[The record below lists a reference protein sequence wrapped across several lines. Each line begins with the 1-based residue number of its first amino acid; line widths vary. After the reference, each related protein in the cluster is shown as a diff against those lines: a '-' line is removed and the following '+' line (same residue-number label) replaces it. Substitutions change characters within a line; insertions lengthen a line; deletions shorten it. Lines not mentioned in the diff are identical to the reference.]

1 MLKVQDER
9 DQILVA
15 KVYEAGQEHV
25 FDFWD
30 ELNREQRRGLLDQ
43 LERLD
48 FQLLVRLDRL
58 RTGTTR
64 IKAHPQTSLLEPPP
78 VIELPKTAAEKKAR
92 AEAEAEGRS
101 ALEQGKVA
109 CFLAAGGQGT
119 RLGWEHP
126 KGTYPVAPVSG
137 KSLFQL
143 FAEQVVA
150 LSRRARKDLLWFVMT
165 SAQNRAETEEFWKKH
180 SYFGV
185 AAPLVRFLQ
194 QGDLP
199 AVDSR
204 GKLILESK
212 HSLALSPD
220 GHGGALRALR
230 VSGSLEELAQR
241 GVEQL
246 FYFQVDNPLCRIA
259 DPAFVGFHRL
269 RGADMSTKWV
279 KKTDPAEKVGLL
291 AKKDGKLTVVEYSEI
306 DDANRVAR
314 APSGDLRFNCGNT
327 AIHVF
332 SRDFLERVAAPSYQ
346 LNYHVAKKAVP
357 FVDRKGALQKPDVP
371 NAIKYETFIFDVL
384 PEARAHVAL
393 EVARAEEFEP
403 LKNAKGDYSPD
414 TVRRA
419 QSVLHGRWL
428 EEAGVKVPHDAQG
441 APSGLFEVSP
451 LTALS
456 AEELKKK
463 LSSGTLPQVK
473 DGKLAV

>member
-15 KVYEAGQEHV
+15 KIYEAGQEHV

-30 ELNREQRRGLLDQ
+30 ELSRDERRGLLDQ

-48 FQLLVRLDRL
+48 LQLLARLDRL

-64 IKAHPQTSLLEPPP
+64 IKAKGKESTLEPPP
-78 VIELPKTAAEKKAR
+78 VIELPRTDAERTRR
-92 AEAEAEGRS
+92 AEAEAEGRR

-109 CFLAAGGQGT
+109 CFVAAGGQGT

-126 KGTYPVAPVSG
+126 KGTFPVSPVMG
-137 KSLFQL
+137 KPLFQL
-143 FAEQVVA
+143 FSEQIIA
-150 LSRRARKDLLWFVMT
+150 LGRRAKKDLLWIVMT
-165 SAQNRAETEEFWKKH
+165 SAPNRRETEEFFKTH
-180 SYFGV
+180 NYFGL
-185 AAPLVRFLQ
+185 AAPMVRFCQ

-199 AVDSR
+199 AVDLR

-230 VSGSLEELAQR
+230 LSGLLDELGER
-241 GVEQL
+241 GIEQL

-259 DPAFVGFHRL
+259 DPVFVGFHRL
-269 RGADMSTKWV
+269 EGAEMSTKWV
-279 KKTDPAEKVGLL
+279 KKVDPAEKVGLL
-291 AKKDGKLTVVEYSEI
+291 ARRDGKLTVVEYSEI
-306 DDANRVAR
+306 DDEHRLQKE
-314 APSGDLRFNCGNT
+314 PSGDLRFRCGNT

-332 SRDFLERVAAPSYQ
+332 SRTFLERVAAPAFQLSYH
-346 LNYHVAKKAVP
+346 LAKKAVP
-357 FVDRKGALQKPDVP
+357 FVDRSGQTKKPEAP

-384 PEARAHVAL
+384 PEASKHVAL
-393 EVARAEEFEP
+393 ECARDEEFEP
-403 LKNAKGDYSPD
+403 LKNAKGEYSPD

-419 QSVLHGRWL
+419 QSRLHARWL
-428 EEAGVKVPHDAQG
+428 ETAGVSIPRDSTGEPQ
-441 APSGLFEVSP
+441 GLFEVSP
-451 LTALS
+451 LTALGP
-456 AEELKKK
+456 EDLKKK
-463 LSSGTLPQVK
+463 GALPALK

>member
-25 FDFWD
+25 FDFWEELSRD
-30 ELNREQRRGLLDQ
+30 ERRALLDQ

-48 FQLLVRLDRL
+48 IQLLARLDRL

-64 IKAHPQTSLLEPPP
+64 IKAHPQKSELEPPP
-78 VIELPKTAAEKKAR
+78 VIELPRTPAEKKAR
-92 AEAEAEGRS
+92 EDAEAEGRR
-101 ALEQGKVA
+101 ALEQGLVA

-126 KGTYPVAPVSG
+126 KGTFPVGPVS
-137 KSLFQL
+137 KKPLFQI
-143 FAEQVVA
+143 FAEQVAA
-150 LSRRARKDLLWFVMT
+150 LGRRAKRDLLWIVMT
-165 SAQNRAETEEFWKKH
+165 SAQNHRETEEFFKQH
-180 SYFGV
+180 SYFGI
-185 AAPLVRFLQ
+185 AAPAIRFVE

-199 AVDSR
+199 AVDVR
-204 GKLILESK
+204 GKVILESK

-230 VSGSLEELAQR
+230 VSGLLDDLAAR

-259 DPAFVGFHRL
+259 DPVFVGYHRL

-279 KKTDPAEKVGLL
+279 RKTDPAEKVGLL
-291 AKKDGKLTVVEYSEI
+291 ARKDGKLTVVEYSEV
-306 DDANRVAR
+306 DDENRAAR
-314 APSGDLRFNCGNT
+314 DPSGALRYRCGNT

-332 SRDFLERVAAPSYQ
+332 SRSFLERVAAAQFQLSYH
-346 LNYHVAKKAVP
+346 LAKKAVP
-357 FVDRKGALQKPDVP
+357 FVDRNGQVKKPDAP
-371 NAIKYETFIFDVL
+371 NAIKYETFIFDVM
-384 PEARAHVAL
+384 PEAKDHVAL
-393 EVARAEEFEP
+393 EVARDEEFEP
-403 LKNAKGDYSPD
+403 LKNAKGEYSPD

-419 QSVLHGRWL
+419 QSQLHARWL
-428 EEAGVKVPHDAQG
+428 EAAGVKIPRDAKGEAQ
-441 APSGLFEVSP
+441 GLFEVSP

-456 AEELKKK
+456 ADELKKK
-463 LSSGTLPQVK
+463 LSQGTPPQVK